1 MAHLLQLLLNS
12 FLLEP
17 HLSDIFQVGAGPG
30 LVGLVAASLG
40 AGSVTLTDRCSAVL
54 TALRQS
60 TKAVDMYHNWGSL
73 CFSVLGRCKEVIWYS
88 MVKYCE
94 VCVEYC

>member
-1 MAHLLQLLLNS
+1 M
-12 FLLEP
+12 
-17 HLSDIFQVGAGPG
+17 GAGPG

-40 AGSVTLTDRCSAVL
+40 ADVTLTDRCSAVL

-60 TKAVDMYHNWGSL
+60 TKAVDMYHNNWGSP
-73 CFSVLGRCKEVIWYS
+73 CFSVLGRCKEVVVWYS

-94 VCVEYC
+94 VCVKYC